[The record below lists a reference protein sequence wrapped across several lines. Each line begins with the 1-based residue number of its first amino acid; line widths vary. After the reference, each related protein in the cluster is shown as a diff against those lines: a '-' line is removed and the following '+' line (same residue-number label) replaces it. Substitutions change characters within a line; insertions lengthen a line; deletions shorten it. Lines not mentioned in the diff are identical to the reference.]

1 MYDNSKNTKK
11 KLLTYNLRF
20 IDSAR
25 HMNESLSALADNVSG
40 LNKCKCEKPS
50 FDNIKTTYKV
60 INNEYIAKT
69 RCQACLWRKDLK
81 LSVLIANFLNTL
93 KLCRGSVETF
103 LLLLRKGVYPYEYM
117 NNMSKFNEKELPTI
131 DNFYSKLI
139 SSGISTKDYAHAK
152 KVWQFFILKDLG
164 GYHDLYV
171 RSDVAQLSDVFENF
185 RSLCLKR
192 YDLDPAY
199 FVSTAGLTYEAMLE
213 CTKVKLEL
221 LTDKDMILMVEK
233 GIGGGLTQVVKK
245 MLRAIISTYQ
255 AMTPKE
261 RVYSYNT

>member
-1 MYDNSKNTKK
+1 MAILY
-11 KLLTYNLRF
+11 
-20 IDSAR
+20 
-25 HMNESLSALADNVSG
+25 
-40 LNKCKCEKPS
+40 
-50 FDNIKTTYKV
+50 IK
-60 INNEYIAKT
+60 
-69 RCQACLWRKDLK
+69 RL
-81 LSVLIANFLNTL
+81 
-93 KLCRGSVETF
+93 G
-103 LLLLRKGVYPYEYM
+103 
-117 NNMSKFNEKELPTI
+117 
-131 DNFYSKLI
+131 
-139 SSGISTKDYAHAK
+139 
-152 KVWQFFILKDLG
+152 G

-171 RSDVAQLSDVFENF
+171 RSDVGQLSDVFENF

-192 YDLDPAY
+192 YDLDPSY
-199 FVSTAGLTYEAMLE
+199 FVSTAGLTFEAMLE